1 MIVDVV
7 MPKLGESI
15 VEGTILEWKAAVGDT
30 IGQDET
36 LLEISTDKVDSEIPA
51 PAGGILLEI
60 LFEPNTTVAVGEV
73 IARIGTE
80 GEQAGEKAE
89 VKAQGKSDEESSAK
103 APAPAPAPA
112 TATAR
117 LAVAATPRPATDP
130 PSTRFYSPLVRSIAK
145 ERGLSAAILDGIP
158 GTGRHG
164 RLNKKDL
171 LAYLEDVATGPPARP
186 AVPVAQPVVATI
198 PAGERLVDEVMPLS
212 RQRRLIA
219 EHMRQSLDTA
229 AHVYALTEC
238 DMSAAVAF
246 RDQRRVTFE
255 EREGLRLTFTP
266 LIALAVIKAIRDFP
280 MINALID
287 GDQVIKRR
295 HIGLGLAVALPD
307 DNLIVPV
314 VHRAEEL
321 NFLGLVRQLADLAE
335 RARAGRL
342 QPDEASGSTFTI
354 TNPGVFGTLIGLPII
369 NQPNVGI
376 LAVGAIK
383 KRPVVWERD
392 GVDSIVIRSIM
403 MMTLGHDHRLI
414 DGAYG
419 SRFLERISHYLET
432 TNYDELL

>member
-1 MIVDVV
+1 M
-7 MPKLGESI
+7 
-15 VEGTILEWKAAVGDT
+15 GDT

-60 LFEPNTTVAVGEV
+60 LFPPNTTVAVGEV

-80 GEQAGEKAE
+80 GEQAGEKGE
-89 VKAQGKSDEESSAK
+89 VKAKGRSDEKSPAK
-103 APAPAPAPA
+103 APAPAPALAP
-112 TATAR
+112 ATAR
-117 LAVAATPRPATDP
+117 LAVAATPRPAPAPATG
-130 PSTRFYSPLVRSIAK
+130 PSPTRFYSPLVRSIAK
-145 ERGLSAAILDGIP
+145 ERGLSAALLDGIP

-164 RLNKKDL
+164 RLTKKDL
-171 LAYLEDVATGPPARP
+171 LAYLEGGAAELQERT
-186 AVPVAQPVVATI
+186 AVPVAKPEGATI

-212 RQRRLIA
+212 RQRRRIA
-219 EHMRQSLDTA
+219 EHMRKSLDTA

-246 RDQRRVTFE
+246 RDQRRAAFE

-280 MINALID
+280 MMNALID
-287 GDQVIKRR
+287 GEQVIKRR

-342 QPDEASGSTFTI
+342 QPAEASGSTFTI

>member
-60 LFEPNTTVAVGEV
+60 LFPPNTTVAVGEV
-73 IARIGTE
+73 MARIGTE
-80 GEQAGEKAE
+80 GEQAGEKVEEKAE
-89 VKAQGKSDEESSAK
+89 VKAQGKSDEEAPAK
-103 APAPAPAPA
+103 APSPSPSPAPA
-112 TATAR
+112 
-117 LAVAATPRPATDP
+117 PATDP

-145 ERGLSAAILDGIP
+145 ERGLSAAVLDGIP

-164 RLNKKDL
+164 RLTKKDL
-171 LAYLEDVATGPPARP
+171 LAYLEAGATELRERT
-186 AVPVAQPVVATI
+186 AVPVAQPEVATI

-246 RDQRRVTFE
+246 RDQRRVAFE

-287 GDQVIKRR
+287 GEQVIKRR

-342 QPDEASGSTFTI
+342 QPDEAAGSTFTI